1 MVRDNRVKFYYFP
14 GSPTLYGDATTG
26 NIDVYSDNPING
38 RIQSVY
44 FQGGNWDATG
54 SIYVYVSGTTGG
66 ITATEGNILSFTS
79 GTTTHNLG
87 EDWVVFPRAT
97 TVHTDCTP
105 ISGVNGYNE
114 FAEIP
119 VWSTLRVIASGVGTG
134 SGASGLTVVY
144 I

>member
-14 GSPTLYGDATTG
+14 GSPTLYGNATTG
-26 NIDVYSDNPING
+26 HIDVHSDNPING

-54 SIYVYVSGTTGG
+54 SFTLTVSGTTTGL
-66 ITATEGNILSFTS
+66 TATEGNILTFTS

-97 TVHTDCTP
+97 TVHTNMTP
-105 ISGVNGYNE
+105 ISGAYGYAE
-114 FAEIP
+114 FSEIS
-119 VWSTLRVIASGVGTG
+119 VWSVLRLTVSGVGTG
-134 SGASGLTVVY
+134 SAASGLTVVY